1 VEYQYPNLEHLYRY
15 LEYVMEMCSI
25 YMISCGD
32 SKKIYI
38 GVTKK
43 PVAKRLS
50 EHIQESKNKIA
61 EKKKTTY
68 KNNWIN
74 SKLDKGLEVEVH
86 QIDLVPISEFSFW
99 ERHYISLFKSWGFTL
114 MNLTEGGEGIFG
126 YKFNEESRL
135 KISMSKSV
143 DVYEVDENCN
153 VLNHFKST
161 SEAARFH
168 NISKGSL
175 QKHLSGKNKSCAS
188 RVFTYSLDSLDP
200 KEIKSIFATME
211 SRHKRSVVQYD
222 TDWNYISEY
231 DSIFSA
237 ANSIGLKND
246 SHIGEACLDKNKTC
260 YGYRWAFKQ

>member
-1 VEYQYPNLEHLYRY
+1 
-15 LEYVMEMCSI
+15 
-25 YMISCGD
+25 MISSGD
-32 SKKIYI
+32 SKKVYI
-38 GVTKK
+38 GVTQK
-43 PVAKRLS
+43 PIEKRLS
-50 EHIQESKNKIA
+50 EHIQESRKRVV

-86 QIDLVPISEFSFW
+86 QIDLVPVSEFSFW
-99 ERHYISLFKSWGFTL
+99 ERHYISLFKTWGFTL
-114 MNLTEGGEGIFG
+114 MNLTKGGEGTFG
-126 YKFNEESRL
+126 YKFNEESKL
-135 KISMSKSV
+135 KISMSKSLN
-143 DVYEVDENCN
+143 VYEVDENCN
-153 VLNHFKST
+153 ILNHFKST
-161 SEAARFH
+161 SEAAKFH
-168 NISKGSL
+168 DIGVSAL
-175 QKHLSGKNKSCAS
+175 QKHLSGKNKSCGS

-231 DSIFSA
+231 DSILSA
-237 ANSIGLKND
+237 SNSIGLKND